1 MKHFRLSDEALMAIL
16 IASILVL
23 AGAGI
28 VFWFHFTADVVISAV
43 AFVTEYRLPI
53 PWPFLIVLGSVLLSY
68 KESGSGQV
76 AAGDE
81 AKKLVM
87 GEIPLSS
94 LIRKRKVTIDGETC
108 IPDEYGELDEIVGED
123 GDYPEELDT
132 SDIQGKAI
140 SLVTPNPSYEKERR
154 MER

>member
-1 MKHFRLSDEALMAIL
+1 MKTKKIVTLWARIGV
-16 IASILVL
+16 SIEC
-23 AGAGI
+23 
-28 VFWFHFTADVVISAV
+28 T
-43 AFVTEYRLPI
+43 
-53 PWPFLIVLGSVLLSY
+53 
-68 KESGSGQV
+68 
-76 AAGDE
+76 GDE

-94 LIRKRKVTIDGETC
+94 LIRKRKVTIHGETY
-108 IPDEYGELDEIVGED
+108 IPNENGELDEIVGED

>member
-1 MKHFRLSDEALMAIL
+1 MKTKKIVTLWARIGV
-16 IASILVL
+16 SIEC
-23 AGAGI
+23 
-28 VFWFHFTADVVISAV
+28 T
-43 AFVTEYRLPI
+43 
-53 PWPFLIVLGSVLLSY
+53 
-68 KESGSGQV
+68 
-76 AAGDE
+76 GDE

-94 LIRKRKVTIDGETC
+94 LIRKRKVTIDGETY

-123 GDYPEELDT
+123 EDYPEELDT

-140 SLVTPNPSYEKERR
+140 SLVTPNPSHEKERR

>member
-1 MKHFRLSDEALMAIL
+1 MRRPHALDPGRTGKGLAAARRMQRRAQGDTAMKTKKIVTLWARIGV
-16 IASILVL
+16 SIEC
-23 AGAGI
+23 
-28 VFWFHFTADVVISAV
+28 T
-43 AFVTEYRLPI
+43 
-53 PWPFLIVLGSVLLSY
+53 
-68 KESGSGQV
+68 
-76 AAGDE
+76 GDE

-94 LIRKRKVTIDGETC
+94 LIRKRKVTIHGETY
-108 IPDEYGELDEIVGED
+108 IPNENGELDEIVGED

-140 SLVTPNPSYEKERR
+140 RLVTPNPSYEKERR